1 MFQTYKIH
9 LDIEEINSCK
19 NLRYMFKLVT
29 LNATVP
35 IRDIFGIDMTFLQY
49 LEKYEWITEENFNED
64 VKL

>member
-1 MFQTYKIH
+1 MFQTSKIH
-9 LDIEEINSCK
+9 LDIEEINSCE

-35 IRDIFGIDMTFLQY
+35 LRDIFGIDMTFLQY

-64 VKL
+64 VTL